1 MRMAIWTDLW
11 DLFFPRACLLCGRR
25 LARGESLVC
34 LECLS
39 GLPRTRLHLA
49 KDNAVERNFWGKFP
63 VVRAASF
70 LHYTKG
76 GDVRRLLYELKY
88 YGNREVGLLMG
99 REMASELMQSCFF
112 DGIDLI
118 IPVPLH
124 PRRQRSRGYNQS
136 EWLARGVAAV
146 TGIPMDATAMVRLR
160 HNDTQTRKGH
170 YERWENVQDLFAC
183 VSPGSLEGKHI
194 LLVDDVLTT
203 GATLVACADA
213 FRGIPGLRVSVL
225 TLALAGGS

>member
-1 MRMAIWTDLW
+1 MAIWTDLW
-11 DLFFPRACLLCGRR
+11 GFFFPRTCLLCGRR
-25 LARGESLVC
+25 LARGESAVC
-34 LECLS
+34 LKCLS

-49 KDNAVERNFWGKFP
+49 EDNAVERNFWGKFP
-63 VVRAASF
+63 MVRATSF
-70 LHYTKG
+70 LYYAKG

-88 YGNREVGLLMG
+88 YGNREIGLLMG
-99 REMASELMQSCFF
+99 REMASELMQSRFF

-118 IPVPLH
+118 VPVPLH
-124 PRRQRSRGYNQS
+124 PRRQRLRGYNQS
-136 EWLARGVAAV
+136 EWLARGIVEV
-146 TGIPMDATAMVRLR
+146 TGIPLDATAVVRSR

-170 YERWENVQDLFAC
+170 YERWENVRGLFAC

-213 FRGIPGLRVSVL
+213 FRGIPGLRISVL
-225 TLALAGGS
+225 TLALAGES